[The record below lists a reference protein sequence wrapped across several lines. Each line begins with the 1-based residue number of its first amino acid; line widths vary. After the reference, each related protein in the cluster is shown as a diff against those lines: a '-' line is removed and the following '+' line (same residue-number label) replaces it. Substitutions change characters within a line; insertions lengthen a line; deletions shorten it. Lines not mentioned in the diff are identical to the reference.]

1 MKTLNKVKLVK
12 DFKETLQCLL
22 EDKEAQQDE
31 EIVDFYIDVLYE
43 IVLAHLEDL
52 EL

>member
-1 MKTLNKVKLVK
+1 MLNKDKLVK
-12 DFKETLQCLL
+12 DFKETLQCFL

-31 EIVDFYIDVLYE
+31 EIVDFYMDVLYE
-43 IVLAHLEDL
+43 IVLTHLEDL